1 MKNNLC
7 AFVICTFLILSC
19 SKEVDPFLIGE
30 HHVGFLTDSTK
41 IKDLNTVFANDSVVR
56 FIAGDE
62 FTGSINNIEVFEKN
76 GNKLLILS
84 PIDPLDSLSTIGTV
98 RFIDARYHTEKKITS
113 LSTFKD
119 INDAYKITKIDN
131 LLNSVLISVKE
142 LNATFSIDKKEL
154 PSNMRFNMDLKIEA
168 VQIPDNAK
176 IKFFMLYW

>member
-1 MKNNLC
+1 MKKH
-7 AFVICTFLILSC
+7 ALILIAIIILSVAC
-19 SKEVDPFLIGE
+19 NKEVDPFLVGSHNIGL
-30 HHVGFLTDSTK
+30 LTDSTEV
-41 IKDLNTVFANDSVVR
+41 KDLKTVFANDSVVK

-84 PIDPLDSLSTIGTV
+84 PKVALDSTSTIETV
-98 RFIDARYHTEKKITS
+98 RIIDNRYHTEKNITT

-119 INDAYKITKIDN
+119 IRQAYTISKIDN

-154 PSNMRFNMDLKIEA
+154 PSNMRFNMDLKIEPI
-168 VQIPDNAK
+168 QIPDKAK
-176 IKFFMLYW
+176 VKFFMLYW